1 MSKVN
6 IITKLENVNEKKFFS
21 TDCMGL
27 KIDNKIKFFDNNI
40 SITITINDNEIEIDR
55 KCDEYEIVIV
65 ASLLETKK
73 GIYKIKGLG
82 NLDLDVKTKKLEINE
97 NGFEVNYLMIL
108 DYDNPQ
114 EFKYTLTYNN
124 V

>member
-1 MSKVN
+1 MGKIN

-40 SITITINDNEIEIDR
+40 GITITINNNEIEIDR
-55 KCDEYEIVIV
+55 RCDEYEIVIV

-108 DYDNPQ
+108 DSDNPQ
-114 EFKYTLTYNN
+114 EFKYTVTYRE
-124 V
+124 

>member
-1 MSKVN
+1 MGKIN

-40 SITITINDNEIEIDR
+40 GITITINDNEIEIDR
-55 KCDEYEIVIV
+55 RCDEYEIVIV

-73 GIYKIKGLG
+73 GTYKIKGLG
-82 NLDLDVKTKKLEINE
+82 NLDLEVKTKKLEINE

-108 DYDNPQ
+108 DSNNPQ
-114 EFKYTLTYNN
+114 EFKYTVTYKE
-124 V
+124 

>member
-1 MSKVN
+1 MGKIN

-40 SITITINDNEIEIDR
+40 GITITINDNEIEIDR
-55 KCDEYEIVIV
+55 RCDEYEIVIV

-73 GIYKIKGLG
+73 GVYKIKGLG
-82 NLDLDVKTKKLEINE
+82 NLDLDVKTKKLEIND

-108 DYDNPQ
+108 DSDNPQ
-114 EFKYTLTYNN
+114 EFKYTVTYRE
-124 V
+124 

>member
-1 MSKVN
+1 MGKIN

-27 KIDNKIKFFDNNI
+27 KTDNKIKFFDNNI
-40 SITITINDNEIEIDR
+40 GITIIMNDNEIVIDR
-55 KCDEYEIVIV
+55 RCDEYEIVIV

-73 GIYKIKGLG
+73 GRYKIKGLG
-82 NLDLDVKTKKLEINE
+82 NIDLEVKTKKLEINE

-108 DYDNPQ
+108 DSDNPQ
-114 EFKYTLTYNN
+114 EFKYTVTYRE
-124 V
+124 

>member
-1 MSKVN
+1 MGKIN

-21 TDCMGL
+21 SDCMGL

-40 SITITINDNEIEIDR
+40 GITITMNDNEIVIDR
-55 KCDEYEIVIV
+55 RCDEYEIVIV

-108 DYDNPQ
+108 DSDNPQ
-114 EFKYTLTYNN
+114 EFKYTVTYRE
-124 V
+124 

>member
-1 MSKVN
+1 MGKIN

-21 TDCMGL
+21 NDCMGL

-40 SITITINDNEIEIDR
+40 GITITINDNEIEIDR
-55 KCDEYEIVIV
+55 RCDEYEIVIV

-108 DYDNPQ
+108 DSDNPQ
-114 EFKYTLTYNN
+114 EFKYTVTYRE
-124 V
+124 

>member
-1 MSKVN
+1 MGKIN

-27 KIDNKIKFFDNNI
+27 KIDNKVKFFDNNI
-40 SITITINDNEIEIDR
+40 GITITMNDNEIVIDR
-55 KCDEYEIVIV
+55 RCDEYEIVIV

-108 DYDNPQ
+108 DSDNPQ
-114 EFKYTLTYNN
+114 EFKYTVTYRK
-124 V
+124 

>member
-1 MSKVN
+1 MGKIN
-6 IITKLENVNEKKFFS
+6 IITKLENDNEKKFFS
-21 TDCMGL
+21 SDCMGL
-27 KIDNKIKFFDNNI
+27 KTDNKIKFFDNNI
-40 SITITINDNEIEIDR
+40 GITITINDNEIEIDR
-55 KCDEYEIVIV
+55 RCDEYEIVIV

-108 DYDNPQ
+108 DSDNPQ
-114 EFKYTLTYNN
+114 EFKYTVTYRE
-124 V
+124 

>member
-1 MSKVN
+1 MGKIN

-40 SITITINDNEIEIDR
+40 GITITMNDNEIVIDR
-55 KCDEYEIVIV
+55 RCDEYEIVIV

-73 GIYKIKGLG
+73 SIYKIKGLG

-108 DYDNPQ
+108 DSDNPQ
-114 EFKYTLTYNN
+114 EFKYTVTYRE
-124 V
+124 

>member
-1 MSKVN
+1 MGKIN

-27 KIDNKIKFFDNNI
+27 KIDNKIKYFDNNI
-40 SITITINDNEIEIDR
+40 GITITINDNEIEIDR
-55 KCDEYEIVIV
+55 RCDEYEIVIV

-108 DYDNPQ
+108 DSDNPQ
-114 EFKYTLTYNN
+114 EFKYTVTYRE
-124 V
+124 

>member
-1 MSKVN
+1 MGKIN

-40 SITITINDNEIEIDR
+40 GITITINDNEIEIDR
-55 KCDEYEIVIV
+55 RCDEYEIVIV

-108 DYDNPQ
+108 DSDNPQ
-114 EFKYTLTYNN
+114 EFKYTVTYRE
-124 V
+124 

>member
-82 NLDLDVKTKKLEINE
+82 NLEMEVKTKKLEINE

-108 DYDNPQ
+108 DSDNPQ
-114 EFKYTLTYNN
+114 EFKYTLTFKNI
-124 V
+124 

>member
-1 MSKVN
+1 MGKIN

-21 TDCMGL
+21 SDCMGL

-40 SITITINDNEIEIDR
+40 GITITINDNEIEIDR
-55 KCDEYEIVIV
+55 RCDEYEIVIV

-108 DYDNPQ
+108 DSDNPQ
-114 EFKYTLTYNN
+114 EFKYTVTYRE
-124 V
+124 

>member
-1 MSKVN
+1 MGKIN

-40 SITITINDNEIEIDR
+40 GITITMNDNEIVIDR
-55 KCDEYEIVIV
+55 RCDEYEIVIV

-82 NLDLDVKTKKLEINE
+82 NLDLDVITKKLEINE

-108 DYDNPQ
+108 DSDNPQ
-114 EFKYTLTYNN
+114 EFKYTVTYRE
-124 V
+124 

>member
-1 MSKVN
+1 MGKIN

-40 SITITINDNEIEIDR
+40 GITITMNDNEIVIDR
-55 KCDEYEIVIV
+55 RCDEYEIVIV

-97 NGFEVNYLMIL
+97 TGFEVNYLMIL
-108 DYDNPQ
+108 DSDNPQ
-114 EFKYTLTYNN
+114 EFKYTVTYRE
-124 V
+124 

>member
-1 MSKVN
+1 MGKIN

-40 SITITINDNEIEIDR
+40 GITITINDNEIEIDR
-55 KCDEYEIVIV
+55 RCDEYEIVIV

-108 DYDNPQ
+108 DSDKPK
-114 EFKYTLTYNN
+114 EIKYTVTYRE
-124 V
+124 

>member
-1 MSKVN
+1 MGKIN
-6 IITKLENVNEKKFFS
+6 IITKLERVIEKEFLSS
-21 TDCMGL
+21 TSMGL

-40 SITITINDNEIEIDR
+40 GITITMNDNEIVIDR
-55 KCDEYEIVIV
+55 RCDEYEIVIV

-82 NLDLDVKTKKLEINE
+82 NLDLEEKKKKLEINE

-108 DYDNPQ
+108 DSDNPQ
-114 EFKYTLTYNN
+114 EFKYTVTYRE
-124 V
+124 

>member
-1 MSKVN
+1 MGKIN
-6 IITKLENVNEKKFFS
+6 IITKLENVNENKFFS

-40 SITITINDNEIEIDR
+40 GITITINDNEIEIDR
-55 KCDEYEIVIV
+55 RCDEYEIVIV

-108 DYDNPQ
+108 DSDNPQ
-114 EFKYTLTYNN
+114 EFKYTVTYRE
-124 V
+124 

>member
-1 MSKVN
+1 MGKIN

-40 SITITINDNEIEIDR
+40 GITITMNDNEIEIDR
-55 KCDEYEIVIV
+55 RCDEYEIVIV

-108 DYDNPQ
+108 DSDNPQ
-114 EFKYTLTYNN
+114 EFKYTVTYRE
-124 V
+124 

>member
-1 MSKVN
+1 MGKIN

-40 SITITINDNEIEIDR
+40 GITITINDNEIVIDR
-55 KCDEYEIVIV
+55 RCDEYEIVIV

-82 NLDLDVKTKKLEINE
+82 NLDLEVKTKKLEINE

-108 DYDNPQ
+108 DSDNPQ
-114 EFKYTLTYNN
+114 EFKYTVTYR
-124 V
+124 

>member
-1 MSKVN
+1 MCKIN

-40 SITITINDNEIEIDR
+40 GITITINDNEIEIDR
-55 KCDEYEIVIV
+55 RCDEYEIVIV

-108 DYDNPQ
+108 DSDNPQ
-114 EFKYTLTYNN
+114 EFKYTVTYRE
-124 V
+124 

>member
-1 MSKVN
+1 MGKIN

-21 TDCMGL
+21 SDCMGL

-40 SITITINDNEIEIDR
+40 GITITINNNEIEIDR
-55 KCDEYEIVIV
+55 RCDEYEIVIV

-108 DYDNPQ
+108 DSDNPQ
-114 EFKYTLTYNN
+114 EFKYTVTYRE
-124 V
+124 

>member
-1 MSKVN
+1 MGKIN

-40 SITITINDNEIEIDR
+40 GITITINDNEIVIDR
-55 KCDEYEIVIV
+55 RCDEYEIVIV

-108 DYDNPQ
+108 DSDNPQ
-114 EFKYTLTYNN
+114 EFKYTVTYRE
-124 V
+124 

>member
-1 MSKVN
+1 MGKIN

-40 SITITINDNEIEIDR
+40 GITITINDNEIVIDR
-55 KCDEYEIVIV
+55 RCDEYEIVIV

-82 NLDLDVKTKKLEINE
+82 NLDLEVKTKKLEIND

-108 DYDNPQ
+108 DSDNPQ
-114 EFKYTLTYNN
+114 EFKYTVTYKE
-124 V
+124 

>member
-108 DYDNPQ
+108 DSDNPQ

-124 V
+124 A

>member
-1 MSKVN
+1 MGKIN

-40 SITITINDNEIEIDR
+40 GITITMNDNEIVIDR
-55 KCDEYEIVIV
+55 RCDEYEIVIV

-108 DYDNPQ
+108 DSDNPQ
-114 EFKYTLTYNN
+114 EFKYTLTYRE
-124 V
+124 

>member
-1 MSKVN
+1 MGKIN

-40 SITITINDNEIEIDR
+40 GITITMNDNEIVIDR
-55 KCDEYEIVIV
+55 RCDEYEIVIV

-108 DYDNPQ
+108 DSDNPQ
-114 EFKYTLTYNN
+114 EFKYTVTYRE
-124 V
+124 

>member
-1 MSKVN
+1 MGKIN

-40 SITITINDNEIEIDR
+40 GITITMNDNEIVIDR
-55 KCDEYEIVIV
+55 RCDEYEIVIV

-82 NLDLDVKTKKLEINE
+82 NLDWDVKTKKLEINE

-108 DYDNPQ
+108 DSDNPQ
-114 EFKYTLTYNN
+114 EFKYTVTYRE
-124 V
+124 

>member
-1 MSKVN
+1 MGKIN

-27 KIDNKIKFFDNNI
+27 KIDNKIKFFDNYI
-40 SITITINDNEIEIDR
+40 GITITINDNEIEIDR
-55 KCDEYEIVIV
+55 RCDEYEIVIV

-108 DYDNPQ
+108 DSDNPQ
-114 EFKYTLTYNN
+114 EFKYTVTYRE
-124 V
+124 

>member
-1 MSKVN
+1 MGKIN

-40 SITITINDNEIEIDR
+40 GITITINDNEIEIDR
-55 KCDEYEIVIV
+55 RCDEYEIVIV

-73 GIYKIKGLG
+73 GTYKIKGLG

-108 DYDNPQ
+108 DSDNPQ
-114 EFKYTLTYNN
+114 EFKYTVTYRE
-124 V
+124 

>member
-1 MSKVN
+1 MGKIN

-40 SITITINDNEIEIDR
+40 GITITINDNEIEIDR
-55 KCDEYEIVIV
+55 RCDEYEIVIV

-73 GIYKIKGLG
+73 GVYKIKGLG

-108 DYDNPQ
+108 DSDNPQ
-114 EFKYTLTYNN
+114 EFKYTVTYRE
-124 V
+124 

>member
-27 KIDNKIKFFDNNI
+27 KIDNKTKFYDNNI
-40 SITITINDNEIEIDR
+40 SITITINDNDIEIDR
-55 KCDEYEIVIV
+55 KCDENEIVIV

>member
-1 MSKVN
+1 M
-6 IITKLENVNEKKFFS
+6 KKCLFYLTTILLVLYVS
-21 TDCMGL
+21 L
-27 KIDNKIKFFDNNI
+27 YVYAKFDNNI
-40 SITITINDNEIEIDR
+40 GITITINDNEIEIDR
-55 KCDEYEIVIV
+55 RCDEYEIVIV

-108 DYDNPQ
+108 DSDNPQ
-114 EFKYTLTYNN
+114 EFKYTVTYRE
-124 V
+124 

>member
-1 MSKVN
+1 MGKIN

-21 TDCMGL
+21 TDCIGL

-40 SITITINDNEIEIDR
+40 GITITINDNEIEIDR
-55 KCDEYEIVIV
+55 RCDEYEIVIV

-82 NLDLDVKTKKLEINE
+82 NIDLEVKTKKLEINE
-97 NGFEVNYLMIL
+97 NGFEVNYQMIL
-108 DYDNPQ
+108 DSDNPQ
-114 EFKYTLTYNN
+114 EFKYTVTYNN
-124 V
+124 I

>member
-40 SITITINDNEIEIDR
+40 GITITINDNEIEIDR
-55 KCDEYEIVIV
+55 RCDEYEIVIV

-73 GIYKIKGLG
+73 GVYKIKGLG

-108 DYDNPQ
+108 DSDNPQ
-114 EFKYTLTYNN
+114 EFKYTVTYRE
-124 V
+124 

>member
-1 MSKVN
+1 MGKIN

-40 SITITINDNEIEIDR
+40 GITITINDNEIEIDR
-55 KCDEYEIVIV
+55 RCDEYEIVIV

-82 NLDLDVKTKKLEINE
+82 NLDLEVKTKKLEINE

-108 DYDNPQ
+108 DSDNPQ
-114 EFKYTLTYNN
+114 EFKYTVTYRE
-124 V
+124 

>member
-1 MSKVN
+1 MGKIN

-40 SITITINDNEIEIDR
+40 GITITINDNEIEIDR
-55 KCDEYEIVIV
+55 RCDEYEIVIV
-65 ASLLETKK
+65 ASLLENKK
-73 GIYKIKGLG
+73 GVYKIKGLG

-108 DYDNPQ
+108 DSDNPQ
-114 EFKYTLTYNN
+114 EFKYTVTYRE
-124 V
+124 